1 MKRLVAVLLVL
12 TYSLLAVDASDDVRE
27 AASGW
32 RQAVLKRDTAALE
45 RLLAD
50 DLTYTH
56 ASGKTQTKAEYI
68 ASIPSSKYESFTE
81 SDTKI
86 RVYGKAAVLTG
97 FVDVKLAG
105 AEPYRVRTIEMY
117 VQNPGGWQM
126 VAKQSARISK

>member
-1 MKRLVAVLLVL
+1 MFRPFILLMAL
-12 TYSLLAVDASDDVRE
+12 AASLMAGEPMDGIRE
-27 AASGW
+27 SASGW

-68 ASIPSSKYESFTE
+68 ATIPSSKYESFTE

-97 FVDVKLAG
+97 FVDVKMAG

-117 VQNPGGWQM
+117 VQNPSGWQM
-126 VAKQSARISK
+126 VAKQSARITR